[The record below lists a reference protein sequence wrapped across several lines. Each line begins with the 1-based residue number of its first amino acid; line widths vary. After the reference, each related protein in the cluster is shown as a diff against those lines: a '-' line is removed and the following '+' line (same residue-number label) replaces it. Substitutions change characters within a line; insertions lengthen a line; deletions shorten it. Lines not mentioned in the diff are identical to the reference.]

1 MDCISSIENSL
12 LIEILKATGQTLIGT
27 LVVLGVLHLRGIEG
41 TATSTLPSLGS
52 FEVRISSIFHSI
64 LELLRLYCCMY
75 MLMSTVK
82 FSMESWNMT
91 GRILSGDQ
99 VSVMVL
105 PGENSKLEV
114 MKSTLCPLSGES
126 VYLRHGQQ

>member
-12 LIEILKATGQTLIGT
+12 LMMMEILKATGQTLIGSPI
-27 LVVLGVLHLRGIEG
+27 VLGVLHLRGIEG
-41 TATSTLPSLGS
+41 TVTSALPSLGS
-52 FEVRISSIFHSI
+52 LEVRTSSIFHSI
-64 LELLRLYCCMY
+64 SELLRLYCCKY

-105 PGENSKLEV
+105 PGENSKLEE
-114 MKSTLCPLSGES
+114 MMSTLCPLSGES
-126 VYLRHGQQ
+126 A

>member
-12 LIEILKATGQTLIGT
+12 LMEILKATGQILIGT
-27 LVVLGVLHLRGIEG
+27 LIVLGVWHLRDIEG
-41 TATSTLPSLGS
+41 TVTSALPSLGS
-52 FEVRISSIFHSI
+52 LEMRISSIFHSI
-64 LELLRLYCCMY
+64 SELLRSYCCIY
-75 MLMSTVK
+75 MRMSIVK

-105 PGENSKLEV
+105 PGENSKLEE
-114 MKSTLCPLSGES
+114 MMSTLCPLSGES
-126 VYLRHGQQ
+126 A

>member
-12 LIEILKATGQTLIGT
+12 LMEILKATGQILIGT
-27 LVVLGVLHLRGIEG
+27 LIVLGVWHL
-41 TATSTLPSLGS
+41 
-52 FEVRISSIFHSI
+52 
-64 LELLRLYCCMY
+64 LLRSYCCKY

-105 PGENSKLEV
+105 PGENSKLEE
-114 MKSTLCPLSGES
+114 MMSTLCPLSGES
-126 VYLRHGQQ
+126 A